1 MNEIHRHFTALQR
14 PMWSPLKEL
23 VARVDARDGSLE
35 VRLRRLEDDIAI
47 RNVLNRYTYCYDAS
61 DLDGV
66 MQTFHP
72 DCVLVNPRGTYVG
85 ADLFRRN
92 NGHLIS
98 TRKFSFHHISNDVVS
113 VSDDG
118 LEAGFSSYCNCV
130 IAVRSGALAGA
141 SGTYVCRL
149 LQDAGL
155 WKIREMRITLNTR
168 QSLTPGPSAVIAPSD
183 SPDAPPAPPAPTIAE
198 GSRDWIGPDALA

>member
-85 ADLFRRN
+85 ADLVRRN
-92 NGHLIS
+92 YGHLIS
-98 TRKFSFHHISNDVVS
+98 TRKFSFHHLTSTYMNTSRFARQGFDV
-113 VSDDG
+113 
-118 LEAGFSSYCNCV
+118 
-130 IAVRSGALAGA
+130 LA
-141 SGTYVCRL
+141 
-149 LQDAGL
+149 
-155 WKIREMRITLNTR
+155 K
-168 QSLTPGPSAVIAPSD
+168 
-183 SPDAPPAPPAPTIAE
+183 
-198 GSRDWIGPDALA
+198 